1 MRSCIQLKRDS
12 GGRHFLLIVSTSRHN
27 VSTPAHLIYQI
38 ENIFLIQFLNC
49 YNHMF
54 VNVYTERPSVPYFR
68 EITSME
74 VDYVEFGD
82 YTPDNET
89 ENNSTPTNTLDFSS
103 SHSTLT
109 YVLVT
114 INIIICVIGL
124 GGNAL
129 VIWICGWKMKRT
141 VITTWYISLAIS
153 AFLFC
158 AILPLEIFYMI
169 NLHWPFGLALCKLTS
184 SALFLNMYSSVFLLV
199 LISADRCIMI
209 SFPVWS
215 HNHRTVRKAFGVVV
229 LVWLFSALLTLP
241 SVIVRQVK
249 VLGSVTQCYT
259 DYNGLSR
266 HKTVVLSRFVL
277 GFVIPFLMIVFCC
290 AVLAVKLRS
299 LTLKSTKPYK
309 VMALLIL
316 SFFLCWVPYHTF
328 VLLELDL
335 KNHSLYTFQTGL
347 KVGGTLAAANSF
359 ISPVLYVF
367 IGNDFKQTL
376 KRSLTSRIEEAMADD
391 IRTGGLSHSRCKS
404 MDVI

>member
-1 MRSCIQLKRDS
+1 
-12 GGRHFLLIVSTSRHN
+12 
-27 VSTPAHLIYQI
+27 
-38 ENIFLIQFLNC
+38 
-49 YNHMF
+49 
-54 VNVYTERPSVPYFR
+54 
-68 EITSME
+68 ME
-74 VDYVEFGD
+74 VDYVEYTD

-89 ENNSTPTNTLDFSS
+89 ESNSATANTLDFSS
-103 SHSTLT
+103 SKTPLT
-109 YVLVT
+109 YVLVV

-141 VITTWYISLAIS
+141 VITTWYISLAVS

-169 NLHWPFGLALCKLTS
+169 TSHWPFGLTLCKLTS

-229 LVWLFSALLTLP
+229 LMWSLSALLTLP
-241 SVIVRQVK
+241 SVIFRQVK
-249 VLGSVTQCYT
+249 VHGSVTQCYT
-259 DYNGLSR
+259 DYNGHSR
-266 HKTVVLSRFVL
+266 HKTVVLTRFIL
-277 GFVIPFLMIVFCC
+277 GFLIPFLVIVFCC
-290 AVLAVKLRS
+290 SVLATKLRS

-309 VMALLIL
+309 VMAALIL

-335 KNHSLYTFQTGL
+335 KNHSLYTLKTGL
-347 KVGGTLAAANSF
+347 MVGGTLATANSF

-376 KRSLTSRIEEAMADD
+376 KRSLASRIEDAMAEDF
-391 IRTGGLSHSRCKS
+391 RTGGLNHSRCKS
-404 MDVI
+404 MEVI